1 MAERAAV
8 AVAGDDRVRDL
19 DDLGRIDCHGPVL
32 ALIRASAPAFDPGG
46 GAMIPIARRRSTG
59 RRHVG
64 HRHAGGRRGPSLEG
78 IVLNSTHAG
87 RARSGDVPYVRDL
100 DFTYGEAA
108 QVSPLIRRVIASNA
122 SVFTFHGTG
131 TYIVGHGKVAIIDA
145 GPDLAEH
152 VDAVLAAVEGETVTH
167 LIVTHTHIDHS
178 PATRHIKAATGAE
191 SYGFGPHGG
200 GEGPAV
206 EEGADR
212 DFVPDHRLDDG
223 AVIAGCGWTLEA
235 VHTPGH
241 TSNHLC
247 FALREEQ
254 ALFSGDHV
262 MGWSTTVVSPPDGD
276 MGAYM
281 ASLDKLKARDETTY
295 WPTHGPPITAP
306 RRFVGKLLG
315 HRRRREGEILAAVT
329 EGADSIP
336 ELVERLY
343 VGLDR
348 RLHPAAARTVLA
360 HLIHLVESG
369 RVVCTGVPDE
379 QARYRAA

>member
-1 MAERAAV
+1 MSEP
-8 AVAGDDRVRDL
+8 L
-19 DDLGRIDCHGPVL
+19 
-32 ALIRASAPAFDPGG
+32 
-46 GAMIPIARRRSTG
+46 
-59 RRHVG
+59 
-64 HRHAGGRRGPSLEG
+64 
-78 IVLNSTHAG
+78 
-87 RARSGDVPYVRDL
+87 PYVREL
-100 DFTYGEAA
+100 EFTYGAVA
-108 QVSPLIRRVIASNA
+108 QVSPLIRRVIAHNP

-152 VDAVLAAVEGETVTH
+152 VDAVLAAVRGETVTH

-178 PATRHIKAATGAE
+178 PATRHIEAATGAE

-212 DFVPDHRLDDG
+212 DFVPDHRLEDG
-223 AVIAGCGWTLEA
+223 AVVEGDGWTLEA

-247 FALREEQ
+247 FTLAEEQ

-281 ASLDKLKARDETTY
+281 GSLEKLKARGETTY
-295 WPTHGPPITAP
+295 WPTHGPPIP
-306 RRFVGKLLG
+306 KPGSYVGKLLG
-315 HRRRREGEILAAVT
+315 HRRQREAEILSAVAD
-329 EGADSIP
+329 GASTIP
-336 ELVERLY
+336 EIVALRY
-343 VGLDR
+343 RGLDP
-348 RLHPAAARTVLA
+348 RLRPAAARTVLA
-360 HLIHLVESG
+360 HLIHLVNSG
-369 RVVCTGVPDE
+369 RVACPGAPDE
-379 QARYRAA
+379 QAHYRAV

>member
-1 MAERAAV
+1 
-8 AVAGDDRVRDL
+8 
-19 DDLGRIDCHGPVL
+19 
-32 ALIRASAPAFDPGG
+32 
-46 GAMIPIARRRSTG
+46 MIPIARRRSTG
-59 RRHVG
+59 RRYSR

-87 RARSGDVPYVRDL
+87 RAKSGDVPYVRDL
-100 DFTYGEAA
+100 EFSYGEAA
-108 QVSPLIRRVIASNA
+108 QVSPLIRRVIAPNA

-131 TYIVGHGKVAIIDA
+131 TYIVGRGRVAIVDA
-145 GPDLAEH
+145 GPDLAGH
-152 VDAVLAAVEGETVTH
+152 VDAVLHAVRGETVTH

-212 DFVPDHRLDDG
+212 DFMPDHRLEDG
-223 AVIAGCGWTLEA
+223 AVIEGDGWTLEA

-247 FALREEQ
+247 FALAEEG

-281 ASLDKLKARDETTY
+281 ASLDKLTARGEATY
-295 WPTHGPPITAP
+295 WPTHGPPIP
-306 RRFVGKLLG
+306 RPGRFVHKLLG
-315 HRRRREGEILAAVT
+315 HRRRREADILAAVADGT
-329 EGADSIP
+329 DSIP
-336 ELVERLY
+336 ELVTRLY

-369 RVVCTGVPDE
+369 RAACNGTPDE
-379 QARYRAA
+379 DARYRAA

>member
-1 MAERAAV
+1 MSKA
-8 AVAGDDRVRDL
+8 
-19 DDLGRIDCHGPVL
+19 
-32 ALIRASAPAFDPGG
+32 
-46 GAMIPIARRRSTG
+46 
-59 RRHVG
+59 
-64 HRHAGGRRGPSLEG
+64 
-78 IVLNSTHAG
+78 
-87 RARSGDVPYVRDL
+87 VPYVRDL

-108 QVSPLIRRVIASNA
+108 QVSPLIRRVIAHNP

-131 TYIVGHGKVAIIDA
+131 TYIVGRGNVAIVDA
-145 GPDLAEH
+145 GPDLSDH
-152 VDAVLAAVEGETVTH
+152 VDAVLSAVRGETVTH
-167 LIVTHTHIDHS
+167 LVVTHTHIDHS
-178 PATRHIKAATGAE
+178 PATRHIKAATGAP

-223 AVIAGCGWTLEA
+223 AVISGDGWTLEA

-247 FALREEQ
+247 FTLAEEQ

-281 ASLDKLKARDETTY
+281 ASLEKLKARDVSTY
-295 WPTHGPPITAP
+295 WPTHGPPIP
-306 RRFVGKLLG
+306 KPQRFVGKLLG
-315 HRRRREGEILAAVT
+315 HRRQREAEILSAVAGGAAT
-329 EGADSIP
+329 IP
-336 ELVERLY
+336 EIVALRY
-343 VGLDR
+343 RGLDP
-348 RLHPAAARTVLA
+348 RLRPAAARTVLA

-369 RVVCTGVPDE
+369 RVACHGEADE
-379 QARYRAA
+379 DARYSAIAQRRD